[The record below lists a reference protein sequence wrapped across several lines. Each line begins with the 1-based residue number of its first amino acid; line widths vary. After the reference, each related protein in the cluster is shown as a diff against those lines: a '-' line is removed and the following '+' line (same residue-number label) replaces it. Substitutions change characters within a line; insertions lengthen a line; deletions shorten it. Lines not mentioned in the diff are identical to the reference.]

1 MLTEPVVREFG
12 GDASQESILWG
23 MYGPTEATIH
33 CTLQPEFQKETT
45 RTCIGAPLDTV
56 SAFVLEYSEEDNT
69 DAPLIVAP
77 LGHVGE
83 LAIGGFQLAAG
94 YINQPEQTSAAF
106 IETSWG
112 RLYRTGD
119 KARMHPDGT
128 LECLGRI
135 NDAQVKLNGQRIE
148 LGEVEQVILRARGCH
163 SAFATVISNV
173 LVAFA
178 AVEDAKGIREQ
189 ILANCKSWLP
199 AFMIPAEIIIMRDFP
214 QLPSGKID
222 RKRLIADH
230 EASMAVDGNL
240 EEQFSSD
247 LERQLCEAGR
257 EILGSLLTPSTRLF
271 SAGLDSLMAIKYAS
285 ILRELGIFV
294 NLVDIL
300 ESPTI
305 RDLCSMIQSRISKG
319 QFAGSEGSLSDGYLG
334 STETESSRW
343 LAALGPLA
351 EQAER
356 VEHCTALQ
364 TSMITETLKDHR
376 LYVNQVEL
384 EFPQRVNAE
393 SIKIWIACIAQRNE
407 VLRTGFLHIDN
418 TLRRVIWKHL
428 GDQIRIV
435 EQFNHFNSYD
445 AEQFLQHPLEVEIRG
460 PTGQEATYRAR
471 FTLHHSIYDGW
482 TMDLL
487 AEDLRLLSLGQ
498 EPVQR
503 PQFRTASRHLR
514 AKSDRD
520 LMSSKEFW
528 AEYLRGS
535 TPISIPNFKTTAVL
549 HPQIVTEVNNIQI
562 DPAEV
567 RQWTLQS
574 SFSPQVVFQ
583 ACLGWLWA
591 AITGSD
597 DVILGSVSSGRTL
610 PIAGIE
616 NIMGPF
622 IDTLPLR
629 ISLSK
634 YQTIGELFQTIHTA
648 NRESLRH
655 GRLPL
660 PDVKRAAGLSPASR
674 LFDVIFAYQESLVS
688 RRQYP
693 NDIQEVWHK
702 DAVECALLVE
712 ILPLGRHY
720 SCQITWHSN
729 IFSPNQI
736 RVFARHLDN
745 LVKFFIRHSDEPLGA
760 IPKSFP
766 TESLSRYNEK
776 PTCIDIRSSLSEL
789 VEKTALIHPRKVALL
804 FAQSINASSIEAH
817 DLTYHD
823 LNARANQIARY
834 IQQHDVAPGG
844 IIAIVM
850 EKSPLMY
857 ASILAI
863 LKTGCAYLPILPTT
877 PVNRIHLIVQ
887 QASPRLCLVDDTC
900 PRLSSAV
907 SCTVVNAQHVSL
919 SEYSDSNLVIPGDA
933 SRLAYV
939 IYTSGT
945 TGSPK
950 GVSVT
955 NRNILSNIEVLSR
968 IYPHD
973 PSAKMLQ
980 ACSQAFDVSVFEIF
994 FTWANGLCLCSATN
1008 DTLFEDLERA
1018 IRTLRVTHLSMTVT
1032 VASLVDP
1039 RNVPDVKFLVTS
1051 GEPMTDEVLGKWAD
1065 SLYQGYGPSETT
1077 NICTVRKVAAG
1088 DSPQFLGWSFENTS
1102 TFVCYLN
1109 TSDLVPLGCMGE
1121 LCFGGDQVA
1130 AGYLMLPE
1138 MTAEKFFE
1146 HPEYGRLYR
1155 SGDLGRM
1162 LPDGSLIILGRIDT
1176 QVKIRGLRVELQE
1189 IQSTVLSTG
1198 VVSTCTTLLVTP
1210 KGSNTQQLALFYVP
1224 VGEASKSFG
1233 FLDITDSVK
1242 HSNSAIQQALKDA
1255 LPNYMIP
1262 SFAFPVSMLPLTS
1275 SGKIDSNC
1283 LRSSSAGLPGS
1294 FIGLCSSEDDR
1305 DGMEDGWTEAETAV
1319 AKALVNILDLDQKSI
1334 GRWTSFAALGIDSIS
1349 AMPLAREL
1357 QSSFKTRVP
1366 LSLVIQNPSVG
1377 RLAAAI
1383 AAKGDCMDERQ
1394 PSKKDHLL
1402 PTELTEIVRKQLR
1415 SQGKPIGAVLPCT
1428 PLQEA
1433 MLASSTSEA
1442 SVSYCNQMLFRLRIP
1457 SRSMLGYWATMIRRH
1472 DILRTCFV
1480 TTDDLKFPI
1489 VQVVF
1494 DNYEPTYEVF
1504 EASEITLHQEASHH
1518 LRSLSTIIDSG
1529 EPPISLAVIRI
1540 EDSEYLSFVCHH
1552 AVYDGISMRNLLSE
1566 VEKLAHDQQLST
1578 PLSFEMFLRETLPLP
1593 PHVDDFWEQR
1603 LQGIRPLHLDQTAV
1617 RDDTAPLSL
1626 TTRAS
1631 RQNLTEI
1638 EIHLKNLGVSL
1649 LSFCQAAW
1657 AVILS
1662 LLQNDQDVCFGNV
1675 VSGRSG
1681 ALDNIDALVAPCFN
1695 TLPIRMDLANSG
1707 STLELIKKF
1716 HSLNIEILPYQ
1727 FTSLRRIQS
1736 RLQLP
1741 SRLFDTLLI
1750 LQPPS
1755 EPLDETVWTLEV
1767 DRGVMDVSR
1776 CSCIFRTYSGYSFT
1790 AAPPTPSE
1798 RETPIGTPASS
1809 ADEDSWSREEMIVR
1823 SVLSKLVNVRE
1834 EKIERHMP
1842 IYRFG
1847 LDSIGAVQLAASLR
1861 RQEHVISAAD
1871 IMANPTCVGIASC
1884 MEDQLEDSEVA
1895 TYDFEAF
1902 RHAVS
1907 RDLTSVKGLP
1917 EELEAVFP
1925 CSPVQQGML
1934 SQFLMSEGKHY
1945 FNFSSW
1951 TLNVGLD
1958 TDDLAQAWEQLVTQ
1972 HQILRTGFVSV
1983 NHSDSSF
1990 AMVVYP
1996 AGYIAV
2002 PVTRNRAES
2011 VDIQQWRIES
2021 AQAALHTL
2029 SQPPWRVLLV
2039 DRDAGPSTMHLAMQ
2053 HALYDAHS
2061 LRGLLHDLACLIEGK
2076 EVYTY
2081 SGIESALS
2089 QIIKPMDS
2097 QRASEAFWKSQTES
2111 LVVNSFPTLTPLH
2124 VKKQTFSTVS
2134 TACGASLDILRQHA
2148 ADAGITI
2155 HAALQGAWTRLL
2167 SAYHGELTVTFG
2179 VVLDG
2184 RTTEESKQAM
2194 FPMIST
2200 LPVIAQNSESNS
2212 ELLHSMLQY
2221 NATRRYEHTPLSLI
2235 QRWLGRPDCS
2245 LFDTILVYQ
2254 VADRD
2259 SHNLPWTILDEAASV
2274 DYPVSV
2280 EAEETVDKLQFNL
2293 SFDTSILP
2301 AEQADMILEQLNVI
2315 FVDLVTCPDGHSHRL
2330 THQAPKLYSILPPA
2344 HPGLP
2349 SSAELLHQL
2358 VEKTVQSQPDSL
2370 ALEFVD
2376 ELTDNINRR
2385 RWTYRELNAMGNRVA
2400 NILHGNHVPP
2410 KSIVAICL
2418 DKCPEAYFS
2427 ILGILKAGYS
2437 FLALDPSAPSLR
2449 QEFILRD
2456 SEAACLLIAEAWRSN
2471 LGFAC
2476 PVPILEVGDN
2486 ALSTVPTTLFSPSP
2500 PISPSDTCY
2509 CLYTSGTT
2517 GTPKGCLI
2525 SHDNAVQA
2533 MQAFKELF
2541 SGHWDSQSRWLQFAS
2556 FHFDVSVLEQY
2567 WSWFVGITVVA
2578 APRDLILSDLIKTIS
2593 KLEITHIDLTPSL
2606 ARLVHPDEVPSLCR
2620 GVFIT
2625 GGEQLRQDVLDNWGP
2640 KEVIYNAYGPT
2651 EATIGVTMF
2660 QRVPANGRSSNIG
2673 HLFPNVGGYVFH
2685 PGTEIPVFKG
2695 GVGELCVSGRLVGK
2709 GYLNRQQLTKER
2721 FPVLNQYGDRVYR
2734 TGDLVRVLHD
2744 DSIDFLGRADDQVK
2758 LRGQRLEVG
2767 EINQAIKA
2775 SVSQVADVATLVTR
2789 HGSQDRDLLVSFVAP
2804 RASPTSSKELHVLSD
2819 EASLSIA
2826 KEAQDACRERLPGY
2840 MVPTYVFTVP
2850 SIPLSA
2856 NNKANLNSLKQLSAT
2871 LSSEQ
2876 LRYLSTSATGAHREL
2891 SNREHQIASVLSA
2904 ITRAELSSMQPSSTI
2919 FELGIDSITV
2929 TRVARNLQTQGFP
2942 SATPSLILKNP
2953 QISRLAQVLGQEK
2966 ASTFANQALQVKQS
2980 IRARYHKYLGLV
2992 CRTLE
2997 MTKDSVEYIAPC
3009 TPLQEGMLTRS
3020 RTTGGHSAYFNDFR
3034 ISLALSVSVD
3044 RVKDAWTRVISSCPI
3059 LRTAF
3064 IQTPEGYVQAALK
3077 GEPLRWSILEIQ
3089 DGAIESCI
3097 AARRRT
3103 WIELNQDVIRYPLE
3117 LDYIH
3122 SPQERV
3128 LMLRLFHA
3136 VYDAHSFELIL
3147 RKVIEEYHETV
3158 KGYGPSFLDVLPHG
3172 PLLSHSSSRAF
3183 WKTVFK
3189 NHSFQP
3195 LPKLTSTPSTFDTAV
3210 SRVIGIDGL
3219 EKRRIALGVTH
3230 QTIMQASWLVVL
3242 QQYFTANPT
3251 IGVVFSGRSIVYEGV
3266 ESVIGPMFN
3275 TLPFRVDASDVATW
3289 VSFVRKVH
3297 EYNTSVVDFVH
3308 TPLRD
3313 IQKWCSHGRQ
3323 LFDTL
3328 FTFDRADSPE
3338 AMESDLWSSISST
3351 AAADYRLAL
3360 EVALT
3365 REQSVKVTL
3374 VAQGG
3379 IADKEA
3385 LERLLDQ
3392 LQHSL
3397 ASLLASDDDTIMPAK
3412 SEANP
3417 TNGDVSTVH
3426 HRRTG
3431 PSQTPSYAQGGTST
3445 FEWTELA
3452 KKLRRE
3458 IALLAGLAEDEVV
3471 ETASIFELGLD
3482 SIDTIKLAARLNN
3495 LGHHVTTSDLMKRAS
3510 IQNIL
3515 SSQDRTQP
3523 QVNGLV
3529 AHNDE
3534 LTRATRELKRYLE
3547 RLGTNLDDIETVLP
3561 PTPLQESMVAD
3572 MLLSDFYRYFNHD
3585 VLRITP
3591 GTDMGRLKSAWTT
3604 VYDNSP
3610 ILRTSFEQVED
3621 PKIPLAF
3628 CQVVSRNNVEW
3639 GPTLELGDLD
3649 DVEPIF
3655 NHARTKAKN
3664 ANAKSGLFQVNFVTT
3679 PTDKYIVLSISHALY
3694 DGWSLDMLY
3703 RDVRAAYNGH
3713 YETRKPYE
3721 PYLSHLL
3728 FSSRPASQDF
3738 WTDFLH
3744 GAHPTLL
3751 YTRTAMPEMQNP
3763 VVHRAEVVSRFTP
3776 MELKILCRTY
3786 GITPQVLSQGCWAAV
3801 LATLVKAL
3809 DVTFGIVLSGRD
3821 TDEAQELLFPTMN
3834 TVPMRIV
3841 LYGSVTEY
3849 LRSLQATMSEVLE
3862 FQHVPLRQAQK
3873 LAGVKAQRLFN
3884 TLFILQNSAEGPNED
3899 PQIMESV
3906 QGTSAVEYP
3915 ICIEMEVSDA
3925 SVMWRIACDERFG
3938 SSDDA
3943 RRTLQDLEAVLHY
3956 VSKNQD
3962 AEVVQFEPHNG
3973 RVRVCGQ
3980 DAFIPKDELQFD
3992 GDAPHEAPHDR
4003 NKEWSGIDS
4012 PVVEV
4017 LAQLSGLKK
4026 DSINPD
4032 DTIYHLGLDSISA
4045 MKASSMLRKLG
4056 LSVSIRDLLKADSIR
4071 QLVNNSAIPEERPK
4085 EAPSRTNSPLKDLN
4099 LSPLLNGVGID
4110 LNAIEKVLPALPV
4123 QVHMLTVWQN
4133 TSGLLFYPTFT
4144 YKITGCV
4151 SPNAAANAW
4160 RRLAAELPIFRTHFV
4175 ATGSVSTP
4183 IIQIIAQPERSD
4195 EATLGDIEYVG
4206 ERQWRYQ
4213 AAVTP
4218 FAFMAIEGSE
4228 AGEAHISLRIHHAL
4242 YDGVSLPIIM
4252 RRFAELCGTQPLS
4265 LPPSSFNAWYELVSD
4280 HNSENIKRKAQE
4292 FWTSYLEGA
4301 SSPTL
4306 PIDRPGSEKHVVQ
4319 VAQLKRNAV
4328 PDVSR
4333 LKRLASTHGVTL
4345 QALFFA
4351 GYARVLVR
4359 RQGQRS
4365 IKVDDDVAFGVY
4377 LANRT
4382 NAPGLEDVPLPTLN
4396 ILPLRVTSPGSK
4408 TIDLLAGEIQ
4418 KDLLNISAF
4427 ENSTVGLWE
4436 IDQWT
4441 GVQIV
4446 TFVNF
4451 LSFPGDSKNEGKVS
4465 VEEVPT
4471 DTAPLRV
4478 SGDSLPQL
4486 ACPDAPSLSKNP
4498 VRDYYVHAVDI
4509 EVAVRGESMDIGVF
4523 SSSPSYSQ
4531 AEASEMVEDIVRVL
4545 EEGNALNPGDASEPP
4560 PLRFEAK
4567 VDEPDYCI
4575 KTPHSMSEAKSAEQ
4589 VIVQ

>member
-1 MLTEPVVREFG
+1 MIADLPAVLRDMEVDACELTPSVAGSLLKRRRNAPGLRLLLTIGEMLTEPVVREFG

-33 CTLQPEFQKETT
+33 CTLQPAFQKETT
-45 RTCIGAPLDTV
+45 RTCIGVPLDTV
-56 SAFVLEYSEEDNT
+56 SAFVLDYSEEDNAK
-69 DAPLIVAP
+69 APLIVAP

-83 LAIGGFQLAAG
+83 LAVGGFQLAAG
-94 YINQPEQTSAAF
+94 YINRPEQTSAVF
-106 IETSWG
+106 IETPWG

-119 KARMHPDGT
+119 KARMHSDGT

-148 LGEVEQVILRARGCH
+148 LGEVEQAILRARGCH

-173 LVAFA
+173 LVGFA
-178 AVEDAKGIREQ
+178 AVEDTEGIREQ

-199 AFMIPAEIIIMRDFP
+199 AFMIPAEIITMRDFP

-230 EASMAVDGNL
+230 EASMAVDDNL

-257 EILGSLLTPSTRLF
+257 EILGLLLTPSTRLF

-285 ILRELGIFV
+285 ILRGLGIFV

-305 RDLCSMIQSRISKG
+305 RDLCSIIQRRISKG
-319 QFAGSEGSLSDGYLG
+319 HFAGSEGSLSDGHLG
-334 STETESSRW
+334 STETESPHW

-351 EQAER
+351 DQVER

-364 TSMITETLKDHR
+364 TSMIAETLKDHR

-384 EFPQRVNAE
+384 EFPQLVGAE

-407 VLRTGFLHIDN
+407 VLRTGFVHIDSA
-418 TLRRVIWKHL
+418 LHQVIWKHL
-428 GDQIRIV
+428 GDRIRIV
-435 EQFNHFNSYD
+435 EQFSHFDSYD
-445 AEQFLQHPLEVEIRG
+445 VEQFLQRPLQVEIRG
-460 PTGQEATYRAR
+460 PTGQEATCRAR

-487 AEDLRLLSLGQ
+487 IEDLRLLSLGQ

-503 PQFRTASRHLR
+503 PQFRTASRCLG
-514 AKSDRD
+514 AKSDPEV
-520 LMSSKEFW
+520 MSSKEFW
-528 AEYLRGS
+528 AEYLRGGAPS
-535 TPISIPNFKTTAVL
+535 SIPNFKTTAVP
-549 HPQIVTEVNNIQI
+549 HPQIVTEVNDIQI

-567 RQWTLQS
+567 KQWTLQS

-583 ACLGWLWA
+583 ACLCWLWA
-591 AITGSD
+591 AVTGSD
-597 DVILGSVSSGRTL
+597 DVIVGSVSSGRTL
-610 PIAGIE
+610 PISGIE
-616 NIMGPF
+616 KIMGSF
-622 IDTLPLR
+622 IATLPLR

-634 YQTIGELFQTIHTA
+634 YQTIGELLQSIHTA

-655 GRLPL
+655 GQLPL
-660 PDVKRAAGLSPASR
+660 PEVKRAAGLSPATR
-674 LFDVIFAYQESLVS
+674 LFDVIFAYQESLIS

-693 NDIQEVWHK
+693 NDIREVWHK

-720 SCQITWHSN
+720 SCQITWHSD
-729 IFSPNQI
+729 IFSHNHI
-736 RVFARHLDN
+736 RVFAHHLGN

-776 PTCIDIRSSLSEL
+776 PTCTDIPSSLSEL
-789 VEKTALIHPRKVALL
+789 VENMALMHPRNEALL
-804 FAQSINASSIEAH
+804 FAQSINVSSVEAQS
-817 DLTYHD
+817 LTYHE
-823 LNARANQIARY
+823 LNARANQIARH
-834 IQQHDVAPGG
+834 IQPYGVAPGE

-857 ASILAI
+857 SSILAI

-877 PVNRIHLIVQ
+877 PINRINLILQ
-887 QASPRLCLVDDTC
+887 QASPRLCLVDDTS

-907 SCTVVNAQHVSL
+907 PFTVVNAQHVSL

-973 PSAKMLQ
+973 PSARMLQ

-994 FTWANGLCLCSATN
+994 FTWANGMCLCSATN

-1051 GEPMTDEVLGKWAD
+1051 GEPMTDEVLGKWAGC
-1065 SLYQGYGPSETT
+1065 LYQGYGPSETT

-1088 DSPQFLGWSFENTS
+1088 DSSQFLGWSFENTS
-1102 TFVCYLN
+1102 TFVCYIN
-1109 TSDLVPLGCMGE
+1109 TPDLVPLGCVGE

-1162 LPDGSLIILGRIDT
+1162 LPDGSLIILGRMDT
-1176 QVKIRGLRVELQE
+1176 QVKLRGLRIELQE
-1189 IQSTVLSTG
+1189 IQSIVLSTG
-1198 VVSTCTTLLVTP
+1198 LVRTCTALLVTLR
-1210 KGSNTQQLALFYVP
+1210 GFNTQQLALFYVP
-1224 VGEASKSFG
+1224 VGEASKHFG
-1233 FLDITDSVK
+1233 FLDITNSVK
-1242 HSNSAIQQALKDA
+1242 HSNS
-1255 LPNYMIP
+1255 
-1262 SFAFPVSMLPLTS
+1262 
-1275 SGKIDSNC
+1275 
-1283 LRSSSAGLPGS
+1283 
-1294 FIGLCSSEDDR
+1294 EDDQ
-1305 DGMEDGWTEAETAV
+1305 DGMEDEWTEAETAV
-1319 AKALVNILDLDQKSI
+1319 AKALANILDVDQKSI

-1357 QSSFKTRVP
+1357 QSVFKTRVP

-1383 AAKGDCMDERQ
+1383 AAKGDSVDERQ
-1394 PSKKDHLL
+1394 ASKKDPLL

-1415 SQGKPIGAVLPCT
+1415 SRGKPIGAVLPCT

-1442 SVSYCNQMLFRLRIP
+1442 SVSYFNQMLFRLQIP
-1457 SRSMLGYWATMIRRH
+1457 SQSMLGYWATMIRRH
-1472 DILRTCFV
+1472 EILRACFV
-1480 TTDDLKFPI
+1480 TTDDLRFPI

-1494 DNYEPTYEVF
+1494 ENYEPTYEVF
-1504 EASEITLHQEASHH
+1504 EASEITLQHEASRH
-1518 LRSLSTIIDSG
+1518 LRSLSAIIDSG
-1529 EPPISLAVIRI
+1529 EPPISLAIIRI
-1540 EDSEYLSFVCHH
+1540 EDAEYLSFVCHH
-1552 AVYDGISMRNLLSE
+1552 AVYDGISMHNLLSE
-1566 VEKLAHDQQLST
+1566 VEKLAHGQQLST
-1578 PLSFEMFLRETLPLP
+1578 PLSFEMFLRETLFLP
-1593 PHVDDFWEQR
+1593 PDADGFWEQH
-1603 LQGIRPLHLDQTAV
+1603 LQGIRPLHLDQTAIG
-1617 RDDTAPLSL
+1617 DDTAPLKL
-1626 TTRAS
+1626 VTHAS
-1631 RQNLTEI
+1631 RQSLTEI
-1638 EIHLKNLGVSL
+1638 EIQLKSVGVSL

-1657 AVILS
+1657 AITLS
-1662 LLQNDQDVCFGNV
+1662 LIQNDQDVCFGNV
-1675 VSGRSG
+1675 FSGRSV

-1707 STLELIKKF
+1707 STLELMKKF
-1716 HSLNIEILPYQ
+1716 QTLNIEMLPYH
-1727 FTSLRRIQS
+1727 FTGLRRIQS
-1736 RLQLP
+1736 RLRIP

-1750 LQPPS
+1750 LQPQS
-1755 EPLDETVWTLEV
+1755 EPLDETVWTLEE
-1767 DRGVMDVSR
+1767 DRGVMD
-1776 CSCIFRTYSGYSFT
+1776 IDQL
-1790 AAPPTPSE
+1790 APTPSE
-1798 RETPIGTPASS
+1798 REGPITTPVSS
-1809 ADEDSWSREEMIVR
+1809 ADEGSWSREEMIVR
-1823 SVLSKLVNVRE
+1823 SVLSKLANVPE

-1861 RQEHVISAAD
+1861 RQDHVISAAD
-1871 IMANPTCVGIASC
+1871 IMANPTCAGIAC
-1884 MEDQLEDSEVA
+1884 CLEDQLEDSKVA
-1895 TYDFEAF
+1895 TYDFVAF
-1902 RHAVS
+1902 RQAVFQ
-1907 RDLTSVKGLP
+1907 DLTSIKGLP

-1951 TLNVGLD
+1951 TLNIGLD
-1958 TDDLAQAWEQLVTQ
+1958 TDNLVQAWEQLVTQ
-1972 HQILRTGFVSV
+1972 HQILRTGFVPV

-1990 AMVVYP
+1990 AMVVHP
-1996 AGYIAV
+1996 AGSIAI
-2002 PVTRNRAES
+2002 PVTRNRAQS
-2011 VDIQQWRIES
+2011 VDIRQWRVES
-2021 AQAALHTL
+2021 AQGALHTL
-2029 SQPPWRVLLV
+2029 SRPPWRVLLV
-2039 DRDAGPSTMHLAMQ
+2039 DRDTGPSTMHLAMH

-2061 LRGLLHDLACLIEGK
+2061 LRGLLHNLACLIEGK
-2076 EVYTY
+2076 DVHTY

-2097 QRASEAFWKSQTES
+2097 QRTSEAFWKSQAES
-2111 LVVNSFPTLTPLH
+2111 LVVNSFPTLTPLR
-2124 VKKQTFSTVS
+2124 VQKQTFSVVS
-2134 TACGASLDILRQHA
+2134 AACGTSLEILRRHA
-2148 ADAGITI
+2148 ADAGTTI
-2155 HAALQGAWTRLL
+2155 QAALQGAWTRLL

-2200 LPVIAQNSESNS
+2200 LPVIAQNFESNS

-2221 NATRRYEHTPLSLI
+2221 NATLRRYEHTPLPLI
-2235 QRWLGRPDCS
+2235 QRWLGRPDSS

-2254 VADRD
+2254 VVDQD
-2259 SHNLPWTILDEAASV
+2259 SHRLPWTILDEAASV
-2274 DYPVSV
+2274 DYPVSLEV
-2280 EAEETVDKLQFNL
+2280 EETIDKLQFNFT
-2293 SFDTSILP
+2293 FDTSVLP
-2301 AEQADMILEQLNVI
+2301 AEQAGTMLEQLDAI
-2315 FVDLVTCPDGHSHRL
+2315 FVDLVMCPGGHIHRL
-2330 THQAPKLYSILPPA
+2330 TSQTPKLYSVLPPA
-2344 HPGLP
+2344 HPVLP

-2358 VEKTVQSQPDSL
+2358 VEKTVQAQPDSL

-2376 ELTDNINRR
+2376 ELNDNTNRR
-2385 RWTYRELNAMGNRVA
+2385 RWTYRELDAMGNRVA

-2410 KSIVAICL
+2410 KGIVAICF

-2437 FLALDPSAPSLR
+2437 FLALDPAAPPTR

-2456 SEAACLLIAEAWRSN
+2456 SKAACLLIAEAWHSN

-2476 PVPILEVGDN
+2476 PVPILEVGHN
-2486 ALSTVPTTLFSPSP
+2486 VLSTVPTTLFSPSP
-2500 PISPSDTCY
+2500 PISPFDTCY

-2525 SHDNAVQA
+2525 SHNNAVQA

-2660 QRVPANGRSSNIG
+2660 QRVPVNGRSSNIG

-2685 PGTEIPVFKG
+2685 PGTEIPVIRG

-2721 FPVLNQYGDRVYR
+2721 FPVLKQYGDRVYR

-2744 DSIDFLGRADDQVK
+2744 GSIDFLGRADDQVK
-2758 LRGQRLEVG
+2758 LRGQRLEIG
-2767 EINQAIKA
+2767 EINHTIKA
-2775 SVSQVADVATLVTR
+2775 NVSQVADVATLVTR
-2789 HGSQDRDLLVSFVAP
+2789 HGNQDRDLLVSFVAP
-2804 RASPTSSKELHVLSD
+2804 RTVSTSSKELHVLSD
-2819 EASLSIA
+2819 EASLTIA
-2826 KEAQDACRERLPGY
+2826 KEVQDACRGRLPGY
-2840 MVPTYVFTVP
+2840 MVPTYVFTIP
-2850 SIPLSA
+2850 FIPLSA
-2856 NNKANLNSLKQLSAT
+2856 NNKANLNSLKQLFAT

-2876 LRYLSTSATGAHREL
+2876 LRSLSTGAAGARREL
-2891 SNREHQIASVLSA
+2891 NNREHQIASVLSTV
-2904 ITRAELSSMQPSSTI
+2904 TRVEISSIRPSSTI

-2929 TRVARNLQTQGFP
+2929 TRVAWSLQAEGFA
-2942 SATPSLILKNP
+2942 SATPSLILRNP
-2953 QISRLAQVLGQEK
+2953 QISRLAQVLGQDT
-2966 ASTFANQALQVKQS
+2966 ASTLANQVLQVTLL
-2980 IRARYHKYLGLV
+2980 IRSRYHKYLGL
-2992 CRTLE
+2992 
-2997 MTKDSVEYIAPC
+2997 
-3009 TPLQEGMLTRS
+3009 
-3020 RTTGGHSAYFNDFR
+3020 
-3034 ISLALSVSVD
+3034 
-3044 RVKDAWTRVISSCPI
+3044 
-3059 LRTAF
+3059 
-3064 IQTPEGYVQAALK
+3064 TPEGYVQAALK
-3077 GEPLRWSILEIQ
+3077 EETLRWSELDIQ
-3089 DGAIESCI
+3089 EGVIENCI
-3097 AARRRT
+3097 SARHRT
-3103 WIELNQDVIRYPLE
+3103 WVELNQKVMRYPLE

-3128 LMLRLFHA
+3128 LVLRLFHT

-3147 RKVIEEYHETV
+3147 RRIIEEYHETD
-3158 KGYGPSFLDVLPHG
+3158 KEYGPSFLDVLPHG
-3172 PLLSHSSSRAF
+3172 PLQSHSSSRPF
-3183 WKTVFK
+3183 WEALFK
-3189 NHSFQP
+3189 SYAFQP
-3195 LPKLTSTPSTFDTAV
+3195 LPKLTSAPSISDTA
-3210 SRVIGIDGL
+3210 
-3219 EKRRIALGVTH
+3219 A
-3230 QTIMQASWLVVL
+3230 AWLVVL
-3242 QQYFTANPT
+3242 QQYFTTTPS
-3251 IGVVFSGRSIVYEGV
+3251 IGVVFSGRSIVYEGA
-3266 ESVIGPMFN
+3266 ENIIGPMFN
-3275 TLPFRVDASDVATW
+3275 TLPFRVETSEITTW
-3289 VSFVRKVH
+3289 GAFVRKVH
-3297 EYNTSVVDFVH
+3297 EYNTSVLDFVH
-3308 TPLRD
+3308 APLHD

-3328 FTFDRADSPE
+3328 FIFDREYSSE
-3338 AMESDLWSSISST
+3338 IAMSDLWSSISS
-3351 AAADYRLAL
+3351 AAVTDYPLAL
-3360 EVALT
+3360 EVVLT
-3365 REQSVKVTL
+3365 RERCLRVTF
-3374 VAQGG
+3374 VAQAG

-3385 LERLLDQ
+3385 LESLLDK

-3397 ASLLASDDDTIMPAK
+3397 ASVAASNDDTMVPIR
-3412 SEANP
+3412 SEADP
-3417 TNGDVSTVH
+3417 TTSDLSTVH
-3426 HRRTG
+3426 HTRTG
-3431 PSQTPSYAQGGTST
+3431 SSQTPSYAQGGTST
-3445 FEWTELA
+3445 FEWTDLA

-3458 IALLAGLAEDEVV
+3458 IALLAELAEDEVT
-3471 ETASIFELGLD
+3471 ETVSIFELGLD

-3495 LGHHVTTSDLMKRAS
+3495 LGIRVTTGDLMKRAS
-3510 IQNIL
+3510 IQGIL
-3515 SSQDRTQP
+3515 SSQDRAQP
-3523 QVNGLV
+3523 QVNGL
-3529 AHNDE
+3529 AARDDE
-3534 LTRATRELKRYLE
+3534 LTRAKSELKRYLE
-3547 RLGTNLDDIETVLP
+3547 GLGANLDDIETTLP
-3561 PTPLQESMVAD
+3561 PTPLQDSIVAD

-3591 GTDMGRLKSAWTT
+3591 GTDMDRLRSAWAT

-3621 PKIPLAF
+3621 PKIPTAF
-3628 CQVVSRNNVEW
+3628 CQVVRRSNVEW
-3639 GPTLELGDLD
+3639 GPTLELGNLGEIQTVID
-3649 DVEPIF
+3649 
-3655 NHARTKAKN
+3655 HARTKAKN

-3679 PTDKYIVLSISHALY
+3679 PTDH
-3694 DGWSLDMLY
+3694 
-3703 RDVRAAYNGH
+3703 H

-3728 FSSRPASQDF
+3728 FGPGPASRDF
-3738 WTDFLH
+3738 WADFLH
-3744 GAHPTLL
+3744 GVHPTLL
-3751 YTRTAMPEMQNP
+3751 DTRTAMPEMQNP
-3763 VVHRAEVVSRFTP
+3763 VIHRDEVVSRFTP
-3776 MELKILCRTY
+3776 MELKTLCRTY
-3786 GITPQVLSQGCWAAV
+3786 GITPQVLSQGCWAVV

-3821 TDEAQELLFPTMN
+3821 TDEAQDLLFPTMN

-3841 LYGSVTEY
+3841 LHGSVTEY
-3849 LRSLQATMSEVLE
+3849 LRSLQATMSEILE

-3873 LAGVKAQRLFN
+3873 LAGVKGQHLFN

-3899 PQIMESV
+3899 PPIMESV
-3906 QGTSAVEYP
+3906 QGSSAVDYP
-3915 ICIEMEVSDA
+3915 ICVEMEVSDA

-3943 RRTLQDLEAVLHY
+3943 RRTLEDLESVLHY

-3962 AEVVQFEPHNG
+3962 AEVVQFEPHND

-3980 DAFIPKDELQFD
+3980 DAFIPKDELRFE
-3992 GDAPHEAPHDR
+3992 GNASHEAPHGR

-4017 LAQLSGLKK
+4017 LAQLSGLKQ

-4045 MKASSMLRKLG
+4045 IKASSMLRKLG
-4056 LSVSIRDLLKADSIR
+4056 LSVSVRDLLKADSIR
-4071 QLVNNSAIPEERPK
+4071 QLVDNSAIPEEHPK
-4085 EAPSRTNSPLKDLN
+4085 DVPSRANSPLKDLD
-4099 LSPLLNGVGID
+4099 LQPLLDDVGID
-4110 LNAIEKVLPALPV
+4110 LNAIEKVLPALPM

-4133 TSGLLFYPTFT
+4133 ANGFLFYPTFT
-4144 YKITGCV
+4144 YKITGYV
-4151 SPNAAANAW
+4151 SPNAVANAW
-4160 RRLAAELPIFRTHFV
+4160 RWLTAELPILRTHFI
-4175 ATGSVSTP
+4175 ATGSISTP
-4183 IIQIIAQPERSD
+4183 IIQVITQPESSD
-4195 EATLGDIEYVG
+4195 KATVGNIEYIG

-4213 AAVTP
+4213 AALTP
-4218 FAFMAIEGSE
+4218 FAFVAIEGSE
-4228 AGEAHISLRIHHAL
+4228 PGEVHIRLRIHHAL

-4252 RRFAELCGTQPLS
+4252 GRFAELCGTQPSSLS
-4265 LPPSSFNAWYELVSD
+4265 PSSLNAWYKLVSD
-4280 HNSENIKRKAQE
+4280 HSSENVKRKAQE

-4306 PIDRPGSEKHVVQ
+4306 SIDRPGSEKHVVQ
-4319 VAQLKRNAV
+4319 VAELKRNAV
-4328 PDVSR
+4328 PNLSR
-4333 LKRLASTHGVTL
+4333 LKHLTSTHGVTL

-4351 GYARVLVR
+4351 GYAKVLVR
-4359 RQGQRS
+4359 HQGQRS
-4365 IKVDDDVAFGVY
+4365 IRVDDDVVFGVY
-4377 LANRT
+4377 FANRT
-4382 NAPGLEDVPLPTLN
+4382 NAPELEYLPFPTLS
-4396 ILPLRVTSPGSK
+4396 ILPLRVRSPGSK
-4408 TIDLLAGEIQ
+4408 PIHLLAGEVQ
-4418 KDLLNISAF
+4418 NDLLHISAF
-4427 ENSTVGLWE
+4427 ENATAGLWE
-4436 IDQWT
+4436 IHQWT
-4441 GVQIV
+4441 GVQID

-4451 LSFPGDSKNEGKVS
+4451 LSLPGDFKNEDKVS
-4465 VEEVPT
+4465 VEEVPA

-4478 SGDSLPQL
+4478 NGGSLPQL

-4498 VRDYYVHAVDI
+4498 VRNCYVDAVDI

-4523 SSSPSYSQ
+4523 SSSSSYSQ
-4531 AEASEMVEDIVRVL
+4531 AEASEMVEHIIRVL
-4545 EEGNALNPGDASEPP
+4545 EEG
-4560 PLRFEAK
+4560 
-4567 VDEPDYCI
+4567 
-4575 KTPHSMSEAKSAEQ
+4575 
-4589 VIVQ
+4589 VQ

>member
-33 CTLQPEFQKETT
+33 CTLQPAFQKDTT
-45 RTCIGAPLDTV
+45 RTCIGVPLDTV

-69 DAPLIVAP
+69 EAPFIVAS

-83 LAIGGFQLAAG
+83 LAVGGFQLAAG

-106 IETSWG
+106 IETPWG

-119 KARMHPDGT
+119 KARMHSDGT

-148 LGEVEQVILRARGCH
+148 LGEVEQAILRTRGCH

-178 AVEDAKGIREQ
+178 AVEDAEGIREQ

-285 ILRELGIFV
+285 ILRELSIFV
-294 NLVDIL
+294 KLVDIL

-305 RDLCSMIQSRISKG
+305 RDLCSIIQRRISKG
-319 QFAGSEGSLSDGYLG
+319 QFAGSEGNLSDGHLG
-334 STETESSRW
+334 STETESSHW

-356 VEHCTALQ
+356 VEHCTTLQ

-384 EFPQRVNAE
+384 EFPQRVSAE
-393 SIKIWIACIAQRNE
+393 SVKIWIACISQRNE
-407 VLRTGFLHIDN
+407 ILRTGFLHLDS

-435 EQFNHFNSYD
+435 EQFNHFDSYD
-445 AEQFLQHPLEVEIRG
+445 AEQFLQRPLQVEIRS
-460 PTGQEATYRAR
+460 PAGQEATYRAR
-471 FTLHHSIYDGW
+471 LTLHHSIYDGW

-487 AEDLRLLSLGQ
+487 IEDLRLLSLGQ

-503 PQFRTASRHLR
+503 PQFRTASRCLG
-514 AKSDRD
+514 AKSDHE
-520 LMSSKEFW
+520 LISSKEFW

-535 TPISIPNFKTTAVL
+535 TPALIPNFKTTAVP
-549 HPQIVTEVNNIQI
+549 HPQIVTEVNDIQI

-567 RQWTLQS
+567 KQWTLQS

-616 NIMGPF
+616 KIMGPF

-634 YQTIGELFQTIHTA
+634 YQTISELLQSIHTA

-660 PDVKRAAGLSPASR
+660 PDVKRAAGLSPATR

-693 NDIQEVWHK
+693 NDIREVWHK

-712 ILPLGRHY
+712 ILPLDSHY
-720 SCQITWHSN
+720 SCQITWHSD
-729 IFSPNQI
+729 IFPPNQI
-736 RVFARHLDN
+736 RVFGRHLDN
-745 LVKFFIRHSDEPLGA
+745 LVKFFIRRSDEPLGA
-760 IPKSFP
+760 ILKSFP

-776 PTCIDIRSSLSEL
+776 PTYIDVRSSLSEL
-789 VEKTALIHPRKVALL
+789 VEKTALMHPRKEALL
-804 FAQSINASSIEAH
+804 FAQSINFSFMEAH
-817 DLTYHD
+817 KFTYHE
-823 LNARANQIARY
+823 LNARANQIARH
-834 IQQHDVAPGG
+834 IQQYDVAPGE

-857 ASILAI
+857 FSILAI
-863 LKTGCAYLPILPTT
+863 LKTGCAYLPILPST
-877 PVNRIHLIVQ
+877 PINRIHLIVQ
-887 QASPRLCLVDDTC
+887 QACPCLCLVDDTS

-919 SEYSDSNLVIPGDA
+919 SEYSDSNLVIPGDS

-973 PSAKMLQ
+973 PSDRMLQ

-994 FTWANGLCLCSATN
+994 FTWANGMCLCSATN

-1032 VASLVDP
+1032 VASLIDP

-1088 DSPQFLGWSFENTS
+1088 DSSQFLGRSFENTS
-1102 TFVCYLN
+1102 TFICYLN
-1109 TSDLVPLGCMGE
+1109 ISDIAPLGCMGE

-1130 AGYLMLPE
+1130 AGYLALPE

-1189 IQSTVLSTG
+1189 IQSIALSTG
-1198 VVSTCTTLLVTP
+1198 LVSNCTTLLVALR
-1210 KGSNTQQLALFYVP
+1210 GSNTQQLALFYVP

-1242 HSNSAIQQALKDA
+1242 HSNS
-1255 LPNYMIP
+1255 
-1262 SFAFPVSMLPLTS
+1262 
-1275 SGKIDSNC
+1275 
-1283 LRSSSAGLPGS
+1283 
-1294 FIGLCSSEDDR
+1294 EDDQ
-1305 DGMEDGWTEAETAV
+1305 DGMEDEWTEAETAV
-1319 AKALVNILDLDQKSI
+1319 AKALVNILDVDKKSI

-1357 QSSFKTRVP
+1357 QCAFKTRVP

-1383 AAKGDCMDERQ
+1383 AAKGDSMDERQ
-1394 PSKKDHLL
+1394 ASKKDPLL
-1402 PTELTEIVRKQLR
+1402 PTELTEIIRKQLR
-1415 SQGKPIGAVLPCT
+1415 FQGIPISAVLPCT

-1442 SVSYCNQMLFRLRIP
+1442 SVSYFNQMLFRLQIS
-1457 SRSMLGYWATMIRRH
+1457 SRFMLGYWATMIRRH
-1472 DILRTCFV
+1472 EILRACFV

-1494 DNYEPTYEVF
+1494 EDYEPTYEVF
-1504 EASEITLHQEASHH
+1504 EASDTTLHQEASRH

-1552 AVYDGISMRNLLSE
+1552 AIYDGISIRNLLSE

-1578 PLSFEMFLRETLPLP
+1578 PLPFEMFLRESLPLP
-1593 PHVDDFWEQR
+1593 PDVDDFWEQH
-1603 LQGIRPLHLDQTAV
+1603 LQGIRPLHLDQTAI
-1617 RDDTAPLSL
+1617 RDDTAPLWL
-1626 TTRAS
+1626 VTHAS
-1631 RQNLTEI
+1631 RQSLTEI
-1638 EIHLKNLGVSL
+1638 EIQLKDLGVSL
-1649 LSFCQAAW
+1649 LSFCQGAW
-1657 AVILS
+1657 AVVLS

-1675 VSGRSG
+1675 VSGRSVT
-1681 ALDNIDALVAPCFN
+1681 LDNIDTLVAPCFN

-1716 HSLNIEILPYQ
+1716 HSLNIEMLPYQ
-1727 FTSLRRIQS
+1727 FTGLRRIQS
-1736 RLQLP
+1736 RLQLS

-1750 LQPPS
+1750 LQPQS
-1755 EPLDETVWTLEV
+1755 EPLDATVWTLEV

-1776 CSCIFRTYSGYSFT
+1776 CSCILYGMAILIFT
-1790 AAPPTPSE
+1790 GAHE
-1798 RETPIGTPASS
+1798 G
-1809 ADEDSWSREEMIVR
+1809 SWSKEEMIVR
-1823 SVLSKLVNVRE
+1823 SVLSKLANVPE

-1861 RQEHVISAAD
+1861 RQEHIISAAD
-1871 IMANPTCVGIASC
+1871 IMANPTCAGIASC
-1884 MEDQLEDSEVA
+1884 MGDQLEDSDVA

-1902 RHAVS
+1902 RQAVS
-1907 RDLTSVKGLP
+1907 RDLTSVKVLP

-1934 SQFLMSEGKHY
+1934 SQFLVSEGKHY

-1958 TDDLAQAWEQLVTQ
+1958 TDNLVQAWEQLVMQ

-1996 AGYIAV
+1996 AGSIAI

-2011 VDIQQWRIES
+2011 VDIQQWQVES
-2021 AQAALHTL
+2021 AQGALQTL
-2029 SQPPWRVLLV
+2029 SRPPWRVLLV
-2039 DRDAGPSTMHLAMQ
+2039 DRDGDPSTMHLAMQ

-2061 LRGLLHDLACLIEGK
+2061 LRGLLHDLACLIEGR
-2076 EVYTY
+2076 EVHTY

-2097 QRASEAFWKSQTES
+2097 QRASEAFWKSQAES

-2124 VKKQTFSTVS
+2124 VQKQTFSTVS
-2134 TACGASLDILRQHA
+2134 AACGTSLDILRRHA

-2155 HAALQGAWTRLL
+2155 QAALQGAWTRLL

-2194 FPMIST
+2194 FPIIST
-2200 LPVIAQNSESNS
+2200 LPVIARNFESNS

-2221 NATRRYEHTPLSLI
+2221 NATRRYEHTPLPLI
-2235 QRWLGRPDCS
+2235 QRWLGRPDGS

-2254 VADRD
+2254 VADQD
-2259 SHNLPWTILDEAASV
+2259 SHRLPWTILDENASV
-2274 DYPVSV
+2274 DYPVSLEV
-2280 EAEETVDKLQFNL
+2280 EETIDKLQFNL
-2293 SFDTSILP
+2293 TFDTSVLP
-2301 AEQADMILEQLNVI
+2301 AEQAEMILEQLNVI
-2315 FVDLVTCPDGHSHRL
+2315 FVDLVTCPGGHSHRL
-2330 THQAPKLYSILPPA
+2330 TSQAPKLYSVLPPA
-2344 HPGLP
+2344 YPELP
-2349 SSAELLHQL
+2349 SSVGLLHQL
-2358 VEKTVQSQPDSL
+2358 VEKTVQAQPDSL

-2376 ELTDNINRR
+2376 DLTDNINRR

-2400 NILHGNHVPP
+2400 NILHGNYVPP

-2437 FLALDPSAPSLR
+2437 FLALDPSAPSSR

-2456 SEAACLLIAEAWRSN
+2456 SKAACLLIAEAWHSN

-2486 ALSTVPTTLFSPSP
+2486 VLSTVPTRLFSPSP
-2500 PISPSDTCY
+2500 LISPSDTCY

-2651 EATIGVTMF
+2651 EATIGVAMF

-2685 PGTEIPVFKG
+2685 PGTEIPVFRG

-2721 FPVLNQYGDRVYR
+2721 FPVLKQYGDRVYR

-2744 DSIDFLGRADDQVK
+2744 GSIDFLGRADDQVK
-2758 LRGQRLEVG
+2758 LRGQRLEIG
-2767 EINQAIKA
+2767 EINHAIKA

-2789 HGSQDRDLLVSFVAP
+2789 HGSQDRDLLVSFAAP
-2804 RASPTSSKELHVLSD
+2804 RTSPTSSKELHVLSD
-2819 EASLSIA
+2819 EASLVIA
-2826 KEAQDACRERLPGY
+2826 KKAQDACRERLPGY
-2840 MVPTYVFTVP
+2840 MVPTYVFAIP
-2850 SIPLSA
+2850 FIPLSA
-2856 NNKANLNSLKQLSAT
+2856 NNKANLNNLKQLFAT
-2871 LSSEQ
+2871 LSSQQ
-2876 LRYLSTSATGAHREL
+2876 LRCLSTSATGAPRKLSHRE
-2891 SNREHQIASVLSA
+2891 RQIASVLST
-2904 ITRAELSSMQPSSTI
+2904 ITRAEVSSIQPSSTI

-2929 TRVARNLQTQGFP
+2929 IRAARNLQTEGFP

-2966 ASTFANQALQVKQS
+2966 TSTLANQVLQVTQS
-2980 IRARYHKYLGLV
+2980 IRASYHKYLGLV

-3020 RTTGGHSAYFNDFR
+3020 RTAGGHSAYFNDFR
-3034 ISLALSVSVD
+3034 ISLDPSVSVD
-3044 RVKDAWTRVISSCPI
+3044 RLKDAWTRVRSSCPI

-3077 GEPLRWSILEIQ
+3077 GEPLRWSKLDIQ
-3089 DGAIESCI
+3089 DGAIETCI
-3097 AARRRT
+3097 SARLRT
-3103 WIELNQDVIRYPLE
+3103 WVELNQGVVRYPFE

-3122 SPQERV
+3122 SPQERMLV
-3128 LMLRLFHA
+3128 LRLFHA

-3147 RKVIEEYHETV
+3147 RKIVEEYHETV
-3158 KGYGPSFLDVLPHG
+3158 KGYGPSFLGVLPHG
-3172 PLLSHSSSRAF
+3172 PLLSHSSSRPF
-3183 WKTVFK
+3183 WKSLFK
-3189 NHSFQP
+3189 NHAFQP
-3195 LPKLTSTPSTFDTAV
+3195 LPKLTSTPSTLDTAV
-3210 SRVIGIDGL
+3210 SRVVGIDGL
-3219 EKRRIALGVTH
+3219 ETRRIALGVTH
-3230 QTIMQASWLVVL
+3230 QTVMQAAWLVVL

-3275 TLPFRVDASDVATW
+3275 TLPFRVDASEVATW
-3289 VSFVRKVH
+3289 VSFVRRVH
-3297 EYNTSVVDFVH
+3297 EYNTSVLDFVH

-3338 AMESDLWSSISST
+3338 ATESDIWSSISST
-3351 AAADYRLAL
+3351 AVADYPLAL
-3360 EVALT
+3360 EVVLS
-3365 REQSVKVTL
+3365 REQSVRITL

-3379 IADKEA
+3379 IADKQA
-3385 LERLLDQ
+3385 LESLLDK

-3397 ASLLASDDDTIMPAK
+3397 ASLAASDDDTILPII
-3412 SEANP
+3412 SETNP
-3417 TNGDVSTVH
+3417 TNSDISTVH
-3426 HRRTG
+3426 YSRTG
-3431 PSQTPSYAQGGTST
+3431 NSQTPSYAQGGTST
-3445 FEWTELA
+3445 FEWTEPA

-3482 SIDTIKLAARLNN
+3482 SIDAIKLVARSNN
-3495 LGHHVTTSDLMKRAS
+3495 LGLRVTTGDLMKRAS
-3510 IQNIL
+3510 IQSIL
-3515 SSQDRTQP
+3515 SSQDRAKP
-3523 QVNGLV
+3523 QVNGL
-3529 AHNDE
+3529 AARGDE
-3534 LTRATRELKRYLE
+3534 LMRATSELKRYLE
-3547 RLGTNLDDIETVLP
+3547 GLGANLDDIETVLP
-3561 PTPLQESMVAD
+3561 PTPLQDSMVAD
-3572 MLLSDFYRYFNHD
+3572 MLLSGFHRYFNHD
-3585 VLRITP
+3585 VLRITT

-3621 PKIPLAF
+3621 PKIPVAF
-3628 CQVVSRNNVEW
+3628 CQVVRRNNVEW
-3639 GPTLELGDLD
+3639 GPTSELGGLD
-3649 DVEPIF
+3649 EVQTVID
-3655 NHARTKAKN
+3655 HARTKAKN

-3679 PTDKYIVLSISHALY
+3679 PTDQYVVISISHALY

-3703 RDVRAAYNGH
+3703 RDVQAAYNGH

-3728 FSSRPASQDF
+3728 FSSGPASQNF

-3751 YTRTAMPEMQNP
+3751 DTRTAMPETQKP

-3776 MELKILCRTY
+3776 MKLKTLCRTY
-3786 GITPQVLSQGCWAAV
+3786 GITPQVLSQGCWAV
-3801 LATLVKAL
+3801 ILATFVKAL

-3834 TVPMRIV
+3834 TVPMRV
-3841 LYGSVTEY
+3841 FLHGSVTEY
-3849 LRSLQATMSEVLE
+3849 LRSLQATMSDVLE

-3873 LAGVKAQRLFN
+3873 LAGVKGQLFN
-3884 TLFILQNSAEGPNED
+3884 TLFILQNSAECPNED
-3899 PQIMESV
+3899 PPIMESV
-3906 QGTSAVEYP
+3906 QGSSVVEYP

-3943 RRTLQDLEAVLHY
+3943 RRTLEDLEAVLHY
-3956 VSKNQD
+3956 LSKNQD
-3962 AEVVQFEPHNG
+3962 TEVVHFEPQNG

-3980 DAFIPKDELQFD
+3980 DAFTPKDELQFD
-3992 GDAPHEAPHDR
+3992 GSTPHEAPHGR

-4017 LAQLSGLKK
+4017 LVQLSGLKK

-4045 MKASSMLRKLG
+4045 IKASSMLRKLG
-4056 LSVSIRDLLKADSIR
+4056 ISISIRDLLKADSIR
-4071 QLVNNSAIPEERPK
+4071 QLVDNSAIPEERPK
-4085 EAPSRTNSPLKDLN
+4085 EAPSRTNSPLKGLDLP
-4099 LSPLLNGVGID
+4099 PLLGDVGID
-4110 LNAIEKVLPALPV
+4110 LNAIDKVLPALPM

-4133 TSGLLFYPTFT
+4133 TTGLLFYPTFT
-4144 YKITGCV
+4144 YKITGYV
-4151 SPNAAANAW
+4151 SPDAAANAW
-4160 RRLAAELPIFRTHFV
+4160 RSLAAEIPILRTRFV

-4183 IIQIIAQPERSD
+4183 IIQIIAQPESSD
-4195 EATLGDIEYVG
+4195 AATLGNIEYIG

-4213 AAVTP
+4213 AALTP
-4218 FAFMAIEGSE
+4218 FASVTIEGSE
-4228 AGEAHISLRIHHAL
+4228 PGEAHMRLRIHHAL

-4252 RRFAELCGTQPLS
+4252 GRFAELCGTQPSSLS
-4265 LPPSSFNAWYELVSD
+4265 PSSLNAWYKLVSD
-4280 HNSENIKRKAQE
+4280 HSSEHVKRKAQE
-4292 FWTSYLEGA
+4292 FWTSYLEGV

-4306 PIDRPGSEKHVVQ
+4306 SIDRPGSEKHVVQ
-4319 VAQLKRNAV
+4319 VAELKRNAV
-4328 PDVSR
+4328 PDLGR
-4333 LKRLASTHGVTL
+4333 LKRLTSTHGVTL
-4345 QALFFA
+4345 KALFFA
-4351 GYARVLVR
+4351 GYAKVLVR
-4359 RQGQRS
+4359 HQGQRN
-4365 IKVDDDVAFGVY
+4365 IRVDDDVAFGVY

-4382 NAPGLEDVPLPTLN
+4382 NAPGLEDVPFPTLS
-4396 ILPLRVTSPGSK
+4396 ILPLRVRSPGSK
-4408 TIDLLAGEIQ
+4408 TIHLLAGEIQ

-4427 ENSTVGLWE
+4427 ENSTAGLWE
-4436 IDQWT
+4436 IHQWT
-4441 GVQIV
+4441 GVQIDS
-4446 TFVNF
+4446 FVNF

-4465 VEEVPT
+4465 VEEVPA
-4471 DTAPLRV
+4471 DAAPLRAN
-4478 SGDSLPQL
+4478 GGSLPQL
-4486 ACPDAPSLSKNP
+4486 ARPDAPSLSKNP
-4498 VRDYYVHAVDI
+4498 VKDYYVDAVDI

-4531 AEASEMVEDIVRVL
+4531 AEASEMVEHIVRVL
-4545 EEGNALNPGDASEPP
+4545 EEG
-4560 PLRFEAK
+4560 
-4567 VDEPDYCI
+4567 
-4575 KTPHSMSEAKSAEQ
+4575 
-4589 VIVQ
+4589 VQ

>member
-33 CTLQPEFQKETT
+33 CTLQPAFQKDTT
-45 RTCIGAPLDTV
+45 RTCIGVPLDTV

-69 DAPLIVAP
+69 EAPLIVAP

-106 IETSWG
+106 IETPWG

-119 KARMHPDGT
+119 KARMHSDGT

-148 LGEVEQVILRARGCH
+148 LGEVEQAILRARGCH

-178 AVEDAKGIREQ
+178 AVEDAEGIREQ

-230 EASMAVDGNL
+230 EASMAVDDNL

-285 ILRELGIFV
+285 ILRELGLFV

-305 RDLCSMIQSRISKG
+305 RDLCSIIQRRISKG

-334 STETESSRW
+334 STERESSHW
-343 LAALGPLA
+343 LGALGPLA

-364 TSMITETLKDHR
+364 KSMITETLKDHR

-384 EFPQRVNAE
+384 EFPQRVSAE

-407 VLRTGFLHIDN
+407 VLRTGFLHIDS
-418 TLRRVIWKHL
+418 TLRRVIWKDL
-428 GDQIRIV
+428 WDRIRIV
-435 EQFNHFNSYD
+435 EQFGHIDSYD
-445 AEQFLQHPLEVEIRG
+445 AEQFLQRPLQVEVRG

-482 TMDLL
+482 TIDLL
-487 AEDLRLLSLGQ
+487 IEDLRLLSLGQ

-503 PQFRTASRHLR
+503 PQFRTASRYLD
-514 AKSDRD
+514 AKSDHE

-528 AEYLRGS
+528 AEYLRGN
-535 TPISIPNFKTTAVL
+535 TPASIPNFRTTAVP
-549 HPQIVTEVNNIQI
+549 HPQIVTEVNDIQI

-567 RQWTLQS
+567 TQWTLQT

-583 ACLGWLWA
+583 ASLGWLWA

-597 DVILGSVSSGRTL
+597 DVVLGSVSSGRTL
-610 PIAGIE
+610 PITGIE
-616 NIMGPF
+616 KIMGPF

-634 YQTIGELFQTIHTA
+634 YQTIGELLQSIHTA

-655 GRLPL
+655 GQLPL
-660 PDVKRAAGLSPASR
+660 PDVKRAAGLSPATR

-693 NDIQEVWHK
+693 NDIREVWHK

-712 ILPLGRHY
+712 ILPLGHRY
-720 SCQITWHSN
+720 SCQITWHSD
-729 IFSPNQI
+729 IFSPDQI

-745 LVKFFIRHSDEPLGA
+745 LVKFFIRRSDEPLGA
-760 IPKSFP
+760 IPKKFP

-776 PTCIDIRSSLSEL
+776 PTCIDIRSSLSEH
-789 VEKTALIHPRKVALL
+789 VEKMALMHPTNEALL
-804 FAQSINASSIEAH
+804 FAQSINPSSMDAH
-817 DLTYHD
+817 SLTYRE
-823 LNARANQIARY
+823 LNARANKIARH
-834 IQQHDVAPGG
+834 IQQYDVVPGE

-857 ASILAI
+857 SSILAI

-877 PVNRIHLIVQ
+877 PINRIHLIVQ
-887 QASPRLCLVDDTC
+887 QASPRLCLVDDTS
-900 PRLSSAV
+900 PRLSSAA

-919 SEYSDSNLVIPGDA
+919 SGYSDSNLVIPGDA

-973 PSAKMLQ
+973 PSARMLQ

-994 FTWANGLCLCSATN
+994 FTWANGMCLCSATN

-1039 RNVPDVKFLVTS
+1039 RNVPDIEFLVTS

-1088 DSPQFLGWSFENTS
+1088 DSSQFLGWSFENTS
-1102 TFVCYLN
+1102 TFVCYPN

-1176 QVKIRGLRVELQE
+1176 QVKIRGLRIELQE
-1189 IQSTVLSTG
+1189 IQSIVLSTG
-1198 VVSTCTTLLVTP
+1198 LVSTCTTLLVTLR
-1210 KGSNTQQLALFYVP
+1210 GSNTQQLALFYVP
-1224 VGEASKSFG
+1224 VGDASKSFG

-1242 HSNSAIQQALKDA
+1242 HSNS
-1255 LPNYMIP
+1255 
-1262 SFAFPVSMLPLTS
+1262 
-1275 SGKIDSNC
+1275 
-1283 LRSSSAGLPGS
+1283 
-1294 FIGLCSSEDDR
+1294 EDDQ
-1305 DGMEDGWTEAETAV
+1305 DGKKDEWTEAETKV
-1319 AKALVNILDLDQKSI
+1319 AKTLVNILDVDQKSI

-1357 QSSFKTRVP
+1357 QSVFKTRVP

-1383 AAKGDCMDERQ
+1383 AANGDCMDERQ
-1394 PSKKDHLL
+1394 ASKKDPLL
-1402 PTELTEIVRKQLR
+1402 PIELTEIVRKQLR
-1415 SQGKPIGAVLPCT
+1415 SQGKPIRAVLPCT

-1442 SVSYCNQMLFRLRIP
+1442 SVSYFNQMLFRLQIP
-1457 SRSMLGYWATMIRRH
+1457 SQSMLGYWDTMIRRH
-1472 DILRTCFV
+1472 EILRACFV

-1494 DNYEPTYEVF
+1494 ENYEPTYEVF
-1504 EASEITLHQEASHH
+1504 DASEITLQQAASRH
-1518 LRSLSTIIDSG
+1518 LRSLSIIINSG
-1529 EPPISLAVIRI
+1529 EPPVSLAVIRI
-1540 EDSEYLSFVCHH
+1540 RKSEYLSFVCHH
-1552 AVYDGISMRNLLSE
+1552 AVYDGISMRNLLRE
-1566 VEKLAHDQQLST
+1566 VEKLAHDQQLPT
-1578 PLSFEMFLRETLPLP
+1578 PLSFETFLRETLPLP
-1593 PHVDDFWEQR
+1593 PDVDDFWEQH
-1603 LQGIRPLHLDQTAV
+1603 LQSTRPLHLDRTAV
-1617 RDDTAPLSL
+1617 RDDTAPLQL
-1626 TTRAS
+1626 ATHAS
-1631 RQNLTEI
+1631 RQSLTEI
-1638 EIHLKNLGVSL
+1638 EIQLKNLGVSL

-1657 AVILS
+1657 AVVLS
-1662 LLQNDQDVCFGNV
+1662 LLQNGQDVCFGNV
-1675 VSGRSG
+1675 VNGRSV
-1681 ALDNIDALVAPCFN
+1681 ALDNIDTLVAPCFN

-1716 HSLNIEILPYQ
+1716 HSLNIEMLPYQ
-1727 FTSLRRIQS
+1727 FTGLRRIQS

-1750 LQPPS
+1750 LQPQS

-1767 DRGVMDVSR
+1767 DRGVMDS
-1776 CSCIFRTYSGYSFT
+1776 RTYSGYSFT
-1790 AAPPTPSE
+1790 AAQ
-1798 RETPIGTPASS
+1798 RETPIGTPTSS
-1809 ADEDSWSREEMIVR
+1809 ADEGSWSREEMIVR
-1823 SVLSKLVNVRE
+1823 SVLSKLANVPE

-1847 LDSIGAVQLAASLR
+1847 LDSIGAMQLAASLR
-1861 RQEHVISAAD
+1861 RQEHIISAAD
-1871 IMANPTCVGIASC
+1871 IMANPTCAGIASC

-1902 RHAVS
+1902 RQAVS
-1907 RDLTSVKGLP
+1907 PDLASVKGLP

-1951 TLNVGLD
+1951 TLNVGRD
-1958 TDDLAQAWEQLVTQ
+1958 TDNLVQAWKQLVTQ

-1983 NHSDSSF
+1983 NHADSSF

-1996 AGYIAV
+1996 AGSIAI

-2011 VDIQQWRIES
+2011 VDIQQWRVES
-2021 AQAALHTL
+2021 AQGALLTL
-2029 SQPPWRVLLV
+2029 SRPPWRVLLV

-2076 EVYTY
+2076 EVRAY

-2097 QRASEAFWKSQTES
+2097 QRASEEFWKSQAES
-2111 LVVNSFPTLTPLH
+2111 LVANSFPTLTPLR
-2124 VKKQTFSTVS
+2124 VQKQTFSTVS
-2134 TACGASLDILRQHA
+2134 AVCGTSLDSLRRHA
-2148 ADAGITI
+2148 ADAAMTI
-2155 HAALQGAWTRLL
+2155 QAVLQGAWTRLL

-2200 LPVIAQNSESNS
+2200 LPVIAQNFESNS

-2221 NATRRYEHTPLSLI
+2221 NATRRYEHTPLPLI
-2235 QRWLGRPDCS
+2235 QRWLGRPDSS

-2254 VADRD
+2254 TADQD
-2259 SHNLPWTILDEAASV
+2259 SYRLPWTILEEAASV
-2274 DYPVSV
+2274 DYPVSLEV
-2280 EAEETVDKLQFNL
+2280 EETTDNLQFNL
-2293 SFDTSILP
+2293 TFDTSVLP
-2301 AEQADMILEQLNVI
+2301 AEQAEMILEQLNVI
-2315 FVDLVTCPDGHSHRL
+2315 FIDLVTCPGGHSHRL
-2330 THQAPKLYSILPPA
+2330 TRQAPKLYSVLPPA

-2358 VEKTVQSQPDSL
+2358 VEKTAQAQPNSL

-2376 ELTDNINRR
+2376 ELTDDINRR

-2400 NILHGNHVPP
+2400 NILQKNHVPP
-2410 KSIVAICL
+2410 KNIVAICL

-2427 ILGILKAGYS
+2427 ILGILKAGCS
-2437 FLALDPSAPSLR
+2437 FLALDPSAPSSR

-2456 SEAACLLIAEAWRSN
+2456 SKAACLLIAEAWHSN

-2606 ARLVHPDEVPSLCR
+2606 ARLVHPNEVPSLCR

-2685 PGTEIPVFKG
+2685 PGTEIPVFRG

-2721 FPVLNQYGDRVYR
+2721 FPVLKQYGDRVYR

-2744 DSIDFLGRADDQVK
+2744 GSIDFLGRADDQVK
-2758 LRGQRLEVG
+2758 LRGQRLEIG
-2767 EINQAIKA
+2767 EINHAIKA

-2789 HGSQDRDLLVSFVAP
+2789 HGSHDRDLLVSFVAP
-2804 RASPTSSKELHVLSD
+2804 RTSPTSSKQLHVLSD
-2819 EASLSIA
+2819 KASLAIA
-2826 KEAQDACRERLPGY
+2826 KEAQGACRERLPGY
-2840 MVPTYVFTVP
+2840 MVPAYVFTIP
-2850 SIPLSA
+2850 FIPLSA
-2856 NNKANLNSLKQLSAT
+2856 NNKANLNSLRQLFAT

-2876 LRYLSTSATGAHREL
+2876 LRCLSTSATGAHRDL
-2891 SNREHQIASVLSA
+2891 NNREHQIASVLSV
-2904 ITRAELSSMQPSSTI
+2904 ITRVEASSIQPSSTI

-2929 TRVARNLQTQGFP
+2929 TRVARNLQTEGFP

-2966 ASTFANQALQVKQS
+2966 VSTLTHQVLQVKQS

-2997 MTKDSVEYIAPC
+2997 ITKDSVEYIAPC

-3034 ISLALSVSVD
+3034 ISLDRSVSVD
-3044 RVKDAWTRVISSCPI
+3044 CLKDAWTRVISSCPI

-3077 GEPLRWSILEIQ
+3077 GEPLRWSELDMQ
-3089 DGAIESCI
+3089 DGAIESCTP
-3097 AARRRT
+3097 ARLRT
-3103 WIELNQDVIRYPLE
+3103 WVELNQDVIRYPLE

-3147 RKVIEEYHETV
+3147 QKVVEEYHETV

-3172 PLLSHSSSRAF
+3172 PLLSHSSSRRF
-3183 WKTVFK
+3183 WQTLFK
-3189 NHSFQP
+3189 NHAFQP

-3210 SRVIGIDGL
+3210 ARVIGIDSL
-3219 EKRRIALGVTH
+3219 EARRIALGVTH
-3230 QTIMQASWLVVL
+3230 QTVMQAAWLVVL
-3242 QQYFTANPT
+3242 QQYFTADPT
-3251 IGVVFSGRSIVYEGV
+3251 IGVVFSGRSIIYEGV
-3266 ESVIGPMFN
+3266 ESIIGPMFN

-3289 VSFVRKVH
+3289 ASFVRKVH
-3297 EYNTSVVDFVH
+3297 EYNTSVLDFVH

-3328 FTFDRADSPE
+3328 FTFDHADSPE
-3338 AMESDLWSSISST
+3338 ATESDLWSSISST
-3351 AAADYRLAL
+3351 AVADYPLAL
-3360 EVALT
+3360 EVVLT
-3365 REQSVKVTL
+3365 REQSVRTTL

-3385 LERLLDQ
+3385 LESLLDK

-3397 ASLLASDDDTIMPAK
+3397 ASLAASDDDTIVPIK
-3412 SEANP
+3412 SETNP
-3417 TNGDVSTVH
+3417 TNSVISTVGH
-3426 HRRTG
+3426 SRTG
-3431 PSQTPSYAQGGTST
+3431 SSQTPSYAQGGTST
-3445 FEWTELA
+3445 FEWTEPA

-3458 IALLAGLAEDEVV
+3458 IALLAGLTEDEVA

-3482 SIDTIKLAARLNN
+3482 SIDAIKLAARLNN
-3495 LGHHVTTSDLMKRAS
+3495 LGLHITTSDLMKRAS
-3510 IQNIL
+3510 IQDIL
-3515 SSQDRTQP
+3515 SSQDRAQP
-3523 QVNGLV
+3523 QVNGL
-3529 AHNDE
+3529 AARDDE
-3534 LTRATRELKRYLE
+3534 LTRATSELKRYLE
-3547 RLGTNLDDIETVLP
+3547 GLGANLDDIETVLP
-3561 PTPLQESMVAD
+3561 PTPLQDSMVAD

-3591 GTDMGRLKSAWTT
+3591 RTDMSRLKSAWAT
-3604 VYDNSP
+3604 VCDNSP

-3621 PKIPLAF
+3621 PKIPVAF
-3628 CQVVSRNNVEW
+3628 CQVVRRNNVEW
-3639 GPTLELGDLD
+3639 GSTLELGDLD
-3649 DVEPIF
+3649 EVETVID
-3655 NHARTKAKN
+3655 HARTKAKN
-3664 ANAKSGLFQVNFVTT
+3664 ANAKSGLFQVNFVAT
-3679 PTDKYIVLSISHALY
+3679 PTDQYVVISISHALY

-3713 YETRKPYE
+3713 YERRKPYE

-3728 FSSRPASQDF
+3728 FSSGPASQDF
-3738 WTDFLH
+3738 WADFLH

-3751 YTRTAMPEMQNP
+3751 DTRTAMPEMQNP
-3763 VVHRAEVVSRFTP
+3763 VIHRAEVVSRFTP
-3776 MELKILCRTY
+3776 TELKTLCRTY
-3786 GITPQVLSQGCWAAV
+3786 GITPQVLGQGCWAV
-3801 LATLVKAL
+3801 LLATFAKAL
-3809 DVTFGIVLSGRD
+3809 DVTFGVVLSGRD
-3821 TDEAQELLFPTMN
+3821 TDEARELLFPTMN

-3841 LYGSVTEY
+3841 LHGSVTEY

-3873 LAGVKAQRLFN
+3873 LAGVKGQLFN
-3884 TLFILQNSAEGPNED
+3884 TLFILQNSVEGPNED
-3899 PQIMESV
+3899 PSIMESV
-3906 QGTSAVEYP
+3906 QGSSAVEYP

-3925 SVMWRIACDERFG
+3925 SVTWRIACDERFG

-3943 RRTLQDLEAVLHY
+3943 RRTLEDLEAVLHY

-3973 RVRVCGQ
+3973 KVRVCGQ
-3980 DAFIPKDELQFD
+3980 AAFTPKDELQFD
-3992 GDAPHEAPHDR
+3992 GNAPHEAPHGR

-4017 LAQLSGLKK
+4017 LVQLSGLKK

-4045 MKASSMLRKLG
+4045 IKASSMLRKLG
-4056 LSVSIRDLLKADSIR
+4056 LSLPIRDLLKADSIR
-4071 QLVNNSAIPEERPK
+4071 QLVDNSAIPEERPK
-4085 EAPSRTNSPLKDLN
+4085 EAPSRTNSPLKDLD
-4099 LSPLLNGVGID
+4099 LPPLLDDVGID
-4110 LNAIEKVLPALPV
+4110 LNAIEKVLPALPM
-4123 QVHMLTVWQN
+4123 QVHMLAVWQN

-4160 RRLAAELPIFRTHFV
+4160 RWLTAELPILRTHFA

-4183 IIQIIAQPERSD
+4183 IIQIIAQPEPSD
-4195 EATLGDIEYVG
+4195 EATMGNIEYISG
-4206 ERQWRYQ
+4206 RQWRYQ
-4213 AAVTP
+4213 AALTP
-4218 FAFMAIEGSE
+4218 FVFVTIEGSE
-4228 AGEAHISLRIHHAL
+4228 PGGAHIRLRIHHAL
-4242 YDGVSLPIIM
+4242 YDGVSLPIIVG
-4252 RRFAELCGTQPLS
+4252 RFAELCGTQPSSLS
-4265 LPPSSFNAWYELVSD
+4265 PSSLNAWYKFVSD
-4280 HNSENIKRKAQE
+4280 HSSENVRRKAQE

-4301 SSPTL
+4301 SSRTL
-4306 PIDRPGSEKHVVQ
+4306 SIDRPGSEKHVVQ
-4319 VAQLKRNAV
+4319 VTELKRKAV
-4328 PDVSR
+4328 PDLSR
-4333 LKRLASTHGVTL
+4333 LKRLTSTHGVTL

-4351 GYARVLVR
+4351 GYAKVLVR
-4359 RQGQRS
+4359 HQEQRN
-4365 IKVDDDVAFGVY
+4365 IRVDDDVVFGVY

-4382 NAPGLEDVPLPTLN
+4382 NAPGLEDVPLPTLS
-4396 ILPLRVTSPGSK
+4396 ILPLRVRSPGSK
-4408 TIDLLAGEIQ
+4408 TIHLLAGEIQ

-4427 ENSTVGLWE
+4427 ENSTAGLWE
-4436 IDQWT
+4436 IHQWT
-4441 GVQIV
+4441 GVQID

-4451 LSFPGDSKNEGKVS
+4451 LSFPGDSKNEDKVS
-4465 VEEVPT
+4465 VEEVPA

-4478 SGDSLPQL
+4478 NGGSLPQL
-4486 ACPDAPSLSKNP
+4486 ACPDASSLSKNP
-4498 VRDYYVHAVDI
+4498 VRHCYVDAVDI

-4531 AEASEMVEDIVRVL
+4531 AEALEMVENIVRVL
-4545 EEGNALNPGDASEPP
+4545 EEG
-4560 PLRFEAK
+4560 
-4567 VDEPDYCI
+4567 
-4575 KTPHSMSEAKSAEQ
+4575 
-4589 VIVQ
+4589 VQ